1 MDSKNTIAAIALS
14 SAVIVLYSLFFVPEK
29 STTDQSLVEKE
40 KIEQGTDAPS
50 LEQKETKI
58 EISRDDALKQ
68 SERLQFEND
77 NIEQRTDTPSLDQK
91 ETLIEIS
98 RKDAL
103 IESERVEFENS
114 NVIGTISLKGAAID
128 DLTFKNYNVELEG
141 DEKII
146 LLGPRNIKEGY
157 LIESGFVT
165 SDKNIDIPTSE
176 TIWSIKGNKK
186 LTENSPIKLSWTN
199 DQGITFEK
207 EISLDDK
214 YLFSIKQRVIN
225 KTNGKYDF
233 YSYGQIIRNEIP
245 DIIDFL
251 ILHEGLIATLDDEL
265 IEEDYDDIQEKK
277 FTKTAQKGWLG
288 ISDKYWI
295 TSLIPPQNKE
305 FKTTFDYKDKF
316 RANFIATEPLE
327 LGPNNS
333 IEENLQIIVAAKRV
347 DVIDGY
353 AKSLAIDK
361 FDLVIDW
368 GFLYF
373 ITKPL
378 FFGIDYFFK
387 LLGNYGL
394 AIIAI
399 TICIRLVFFPLANFS
414 FRSMAKMKAL
424 TPEMVRLK
432 ELHKNDKMKLQQEMM
447 ALYKKEKVNPMSG
460 CLPILVQIP
469 VFFALYKVL
478 FVTIEMRHMPFY
490 GWIHDLSERDPTSI
504 FNLFGLL
511 PYDVPSF
518 LMIGAWP
525 VAMGVS
531 MWVQQKLNPA
541 PTDPMQAK
549 IFMFFPLF
557 LTVILAPF
565 PSGLVIYWT
574 VNNILTMAQQV
585 FIMKRTTVKTV
596 T

>member
-1 MDSKNTIAAIALS
+1 METRNIIAAISLS
-14 SAVIVLYSLFFVPEK
+14 AAVILLYTLFFAPPPVNQDSIAEK
-29 STTDQSLVEKE
+29 NKTEQSS
-40 KIEQGTDAPS
+40 DA
-50 LEQKETKI
+50 
-58 EISRDDALKQ
+58 
-68 SERLQFEND
+68 
-77 NIEQRTDTPSLDQK
+77 PSLDQK
-91 ETLIEIS
+91 ENIIEIS
-98 RKDAL
+98 REQAL
-103 IESERVEFENS
+103 SESERIQFENQS
-114 NVIGTISLKGAAID
+114 IIGSISLKGAAID
-128 DLTFKNYNVELEG
+128 DLTFKEYNVVLNG
-141 DEKII
+141 DEKVN
-146 LLGPRNIKEGY
+146 LLAPRNAKEGY
-157 LIESGFVT
+157 LIESGFIT
-165 SDKNIDIPTSE
+165 TDKNVKIPNSNS
-176 TIWSIKGNKK
+176 IWSVSGNKK
-186 LTENSPIKLSWTN
+186 LTAKSPIKLTWTN

-207 EISLDDK
+207 EISIDDK
-214 YLFSIKQRVIN
+214 FLFTVKQRVIN
-225 KTNGKYDF
+225 STNNKYDF
-233 YSYGQIIRNEIP
+233 YSYGQIIRNEAPEITN
-245 DIIDFL
+245 FY
-251 ILHEGLIATLDDEL
+251 ILHEGLVATLDDEL
-265 IEEDYDDIQEKK
+265 IEEDYDDIEEKK
-277 FTKTAQKGWLG
+277 FSRTAQKGWLG
-288 ISDKYWI
+288 IGDKYWI
-295 TSLIPPQNKE
+295 TSLIPPKGKE
-305 FKTTFDYKDKF
+305 FKTTFDYKNKF
-316 RANFIATEPLE
+316 RANFVATEPLE
-327 LGPNNS
+327 LNSNSS
-333 IEENLQIIVAAKRV
+333 IEDKMQIIVAAKRV

-353 AKSLAIDK
+353 AETLKIDK
-361 FDLVIDW
+361 FDLTIDW

-399 TICIRLVFFPLANFS
+399 TICIRLAFFPLANFS

-424 TPEMVRLK
+424 TPEMTRLK
-432 ELHKNDKMKLQQEMM
+432 ELHKDDKMKLQQAMM

-490 GWIHDLSERDPTSI
+490 GWIQDLSERDPTSL

-525 VAMGVS
+525 IAMGIS
-531 MWVQQKLNPA
+531 MFVQMKLNPA

-557 LTVILAPF
+557 LTIILAPF
-565 PSGLVIYWT
+565 PAGLVIYWT

-585 FIMKRTTVKTV
+585 FIMKRTTVKTA

>member
-1 MDSKNTIAAIALS
+1 LDSKNVIAAIALS
-14 SAVIVLYSLFFVPEK
+14 SAVIVLYSLFFVPEQ
-29 STTDQSLVEKE
+29 STTKQNLAEKNKIEQNTDTPSLVEKE
-40 KIEQGTDAPS
+40 TLVQ
-50 LEQKETKI
+50 
-58 EISRDDALKQ
+58 ISRDEALNQNK
-68 SERLQFEND
+68 RVQFENQS
-77 NIEQRTDTPSLDQK
+77 I
-91 ETLIEIS
+91 
-98 RKDAL
+98 
-103 IESERVEFENS
+103 
-114 NVIGTISLKGAAID
+114 IGSISLRGAAID
-128 DLTFKNYNVELEG
+128 DLTFKNYNTKLEG

-146 LLGPRNIKEGY
+146 LLSPRNIEDGY

-165 SDKNIDIPTSE
+165 SDKNIDIPNAE
-176 TIWSIKGNKK
+176 TIWSLKGNNK
-186 LTENSPIKLSWTN
+186 LTNQSPIQLSWTN
-199 DQGITFEK
+199 NQGITFEK
-207 EISLDDK
+207 EIFLDDNF
-214 YLFSIKQRVIN
+214 LFTIKQKIIN
-225 KTNGKYDF
+225 STNNKYDF
-233 YSYGQIIRNEIP
+233 YSYGQIIRNKIP
-245 DIIDFL
+245 EGLSNFY
-251 ILHEGLIATLDDEL
+251 ILHEGPIATLDDEL

-277 FTKTAQKGWLG
+277 FSQTSQKGWLG
-288 ISDKYWI
+288 VGDKYWI
-295 TSLIPPQNKE
+295 TSLIPPEGKE
-305 FKTTFDYKDKF
+305 FKTTFDYKKKF
-316 RANFIATEPLE
+316 RANFITTEPIE
-327 LGPNNS
+327 LSQNGT
-333 IEENLQIIVAAKRV
+333 IKEELQIIVAAKRV

-353 AKSLAIDK
+353 AETLKIDK

-394 AIIAI
+394 AIITI
-399 TICIRLVFFPLANFS
+399 TICIRLAFFPLANFS

-424 TPEMVRLK
+424 QPEMVRLK
-432 ELHKNDKMKLQQEMM
+432 ELHKDDKMKLQQEMM

-490 GWIHDLSERDPTSI
+490 GWIHDLSAKDPTSI

-518 LMIGAWP
+518 LVIGVWP
-525 VAMGVS
+525 VLMGVS

-541 PTDPMQAK
+541 PTDAMQAK

-574 VNNILTMAQQV
+574 VNNILTMAQQL